1 MTSSWKRDQSS
12 SFEWFR
18 FFKKRHPDISLR
30 NQKLHGRQ
38 CGMDHYMSLSTCT
51 VAPRHG
57 AAAACA
63 VTAPRRAASTH
74 GVIFTSVV
82 WQSIGDSWKEIFIH
96 FQPTFEDLSGDEK
109 NKFGQMVMK
118 KWTNMKDSW
127 IKYDKKIN
135 ECKSGSSAKK
145 IRKYMF
151 YDEMMFLK
159 KNVEHRKTDSNMT
172 EHVHDSSLSNENF
185 DSAVPNQSS
194 SGYTER
200 SETQRAKKKRK
211 NELSEVDI
219 RFMKFMDSAERDEKK
234 KSRSMNFFMGIAD
247 TVDKFSDE
255 NMIDFQFQV
264 ISIIKNIQQRQC
276 TQYIPTSR
284 NQWDQG
290 HQGYLSG
297 TASSNAQSSTY
308 GYSTAARSSYGISR
322 PQTSSHDFGHGS
334 GLEPIHYRPESQL
347 SVHSVNAESISA
359 DSQVSIEDEFDFST
373 ALE

>member
-1 MTSSWKRDQSS
+1 
-12 SFEWFR
+12 
-18 FFKKRHPDISLR
+18 
-30 NQKLHGRQ
+30 
-38 CGMDHYMSLSTCT
+38 
-51 VAPRHG
+51 
-57 AAAACA
+57 
-63 VTAPRRAASTH
+63 
-74 GVIFTSVV
+74 
-82 WQSIGDSWKEIFIH
+82 
-96 FQPTFEDLSGDEK
+96 
-109 NKFGQMVMK
+109 MVMK

-308 GYSTAARSSYGISR
+308 GYSTAARSGYGISR
-322 PQTSSHDFGHGS
+322 LQTSSHDFGHGS

>member
-1 MTSSWKRDQSS
+1 M
-12 SFEWFR
+12 FM
-18 FFKKRHPDISLR
+18 IL
-30 NQKLHGRQ
+30 
-38 CGMDHYMSLSTCT
+38 
-51 VAPRHG
+51 
-57 AAAACA
+57 
-63 VTAPRRAASTH
+63 AS
-74 GVIFTSVV
+74 
-82 WQSIGDSWKEIFIH
+82 
-96 FQPTFEDLSGDEK
+96 
-109 NKFGQMVMK
+109 VMK
-118 KWTNMKDSW
+118 ILIVQSR
-127 IKYDKKIN
+127 IN
-135 ECKSGSSAKK
+135 QARDTLNGVR
-145 IRKYMF
+145 RKG
-151 YDEMMFLK
+151 L
-159 KNVEHRKTDSNMT
+159 
-172 EHVHDSSLSNENF
+172 
-185 DSAVPNQSS
+185 
-194 SGYTER
+194 
-200 SETQRAKKKRK
+200 KKKRK
-211 NELSEVDI
+211 NELTEFDI

-308 GYSTAARSSYGISR
+308 GYSTAARSGYGISR

-347 SVHSVNAESISA
+347 SVHSVNAN
-359 DSQVSIEDEFDFST
+359 VDFST

>member
-1 MTSSWKRDQSS
+1 
-12 SFEWFR
+12 
-18 FFKKRHPDISLR
+18 
-30 NQKLHGRQ
+30 
-38 CGMDHYMSLSTCT
+38 
-51 VAPRHG
+51 
-57 AAAACA
+57 
-63 VTAPRRAASTH
+63 
-74 GVIFTSVV
+74 
-82 WQSIGDSWKEIFIH
+82 
-96 FQPTFEDLSGDEK
+96 
-109 NKFGQMVMK
+109 
-118 KWTNMKDSW
+118 
-127 IKYDKKIN
+127 
-135 ECKSGSSAKK
+135 
-145 IRKYMF
+145 
-151 YDEMMFLK
+151 
-159 KNVEHRKTDSNMT
+159 
-172 EHVHDSSLSNENF
+172 
-185 DSAVPNQSS
+185 
-194 SGYTER
+194 
-200 SETQRAKKKRK
+200 
-211 NELSEVDI
+211 
-219 RFMKFMDSAERDEKK
+219 MKFMDSAERDEKK

-308 GYSTAARSSYGISR
+308 GYSTAARSGYGISR

>member
-1 MTSSWKRDQSS
+1 MHGGAKARRRGRVRRDCPSARPVYARRDFHQCCMAVYRGVSTVPDSFSHRLWDNCLNQELLITLIQERPVIWDKTIDDYKNKRL
-12 SFEWFR
+12 
-18 FFKKRHPDISLR
+18 K
-30 NQKLHGRQ
+30 
-38 CGMDHYMSLSTCT
+38 Y
-51 VAPRHG
+51 
-57 AAAACA
+57 
-63 VTAPRRAASTH
+63 
-74 GVIFTSVV
+74 
-82 WQSIGDSWKEIFIH
+82 DSWKEIFIH

-109 NKFGQMVMK
+109 NKFGMVV
-118 KWTNMKDSW
+118 S
-127 IKYDKKIN
+127 
-135 ECKSGSSAKK
+135 
-145 IRKYMF
+145 
-151 YDEMMFLK
+151 
-159 KNVEHRKTDSNMT
+159 
-172 EHVHDSSLSNENF
+172 
-185 DSAVPNQSS
+185 
-194 SGYTER
+194 
-200 SETQRAKKKRK
+200 
-211 NELSEVDI
+211 
-219 RFMKFMDSAERDEKK
+219 DSAERDEKK
-234 KSRSMNFFMGIAD
+234 KSSSMNFFMGIAD

-308 GYSTAARSSYGISR
+308 GYSTAARSGYGISR